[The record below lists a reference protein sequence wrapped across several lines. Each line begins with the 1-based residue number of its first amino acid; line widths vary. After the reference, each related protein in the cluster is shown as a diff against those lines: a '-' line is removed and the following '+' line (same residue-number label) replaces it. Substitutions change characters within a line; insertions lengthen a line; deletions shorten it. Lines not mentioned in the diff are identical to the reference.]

1 MEDSD
6 TIKYLASTIAHKEKV
21 ILGLIRQLDEAKVEA
36 DRLREYWLED
46 SAELKRLKNAYEG
59 KTNIKPCCK
68 GSADD
73 ILNGNA

>member
-6 TIKYLASTIAHKEKV
+6 IIKYLASTIAHKEKV
-21 ILGLIRQLDEAKVEA
+21 ILDLTRKLDEAKA
-36 DRLREYWLED
+36 DYDRVAEYWRDAED
-46 SAELKRLKNAYEG
+46 QLRKFQHKCEG
-59 KTNIKPCCK
+59 KTKCCK